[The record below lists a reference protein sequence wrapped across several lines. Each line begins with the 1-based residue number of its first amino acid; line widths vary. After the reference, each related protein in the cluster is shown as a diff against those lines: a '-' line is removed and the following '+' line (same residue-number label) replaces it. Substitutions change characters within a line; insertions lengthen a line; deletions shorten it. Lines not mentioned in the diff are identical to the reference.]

1 MTDIDKDGERIW
13 NKTEFANNVQT
24 VLENKESHIKMIRVF
39 AELRYEKYTALV
51 DAGFSEKQA
60 LEIIIGTG
68 VMG

>member
-1 MTDIDKDGERIW
+1 MTDIDKDGE
-13 NKTEFANNVQT
+13 
-24 VLENKESHIKMIRVF
+24 LKMIRVF

-60 LEIIIGTG
+60 LEIIINTG